1 MPAEGG
7 GRSDRQ
13 TPEES
18 SWEGPAHSPRL
29 GLPHQLFLKS
39 PFLTETR
46 GLLRGFQDPSDRQL
60 RPTHHT
66 SLKNPSF
73 NK

>member
-18 SWEGPAHSPRL
+18 SWEGPAHSLRL

-39 PFLTETR
+39 QKHEVSYM
-46 GLLRGFQDPSDRQL
+46 DSK
-60 RPTHHT
+60 THQI
-66 SLKNPSF
+66 SS
-73 NK
+73 